1 MISAGTPAFHLY
13 SNTNMFAMNAF
24 PLETCRNACQ
34 ACLLNWSDAIQPII
48 YCYLYYHLKYTLKI
62 IKGNLSTSQ
71 VNIQIPAVQ
80 TQLKFAWISS
90 FRYWLGELEAVCLH
104 FRTLH
109 NHNGELTGPKAAM
122 ATLQRPKVVKRL
134 SWQDMSPASPRIHLT
149 RRIVQLQGNK
159 ASADILEQA
168 KQICNEYVEA
178 KLERDGIKNRSLSVA
193 FSNSHQEASQ
203 VSNRV
208 QEVGEL
214 LELCYPRLYSD
225 ISSRVN
231 VPFSSEN
238 AVHEV
243 FNNVSS
249 EILSDGL
256 NWARI
261 VALYAFAGGLVA
273 ECCKEGRNSF
283 VLDIGNWMYEFAALY
298 MVDWIKSRGGWVRWI
313 TFVLE
318 TEILK
323 FILKPRME
331 RAYEALKVYKQRTV
345 VINANS
351 IGFLLRL

>member
-1 MISAGTPAFHLY
+1 MAA
-13 SNTNMFAMNAF
+13 
-24 PLETCRNACQ
+24 
-34 ACLLNWSDAIQPII
+34 LL
-48 YCYLYYHLKYTLKI
+48 
-62 IKGNLSTSQ
+62 
-71 VNIQIPAVQ
+71 
-80 TQLKFAWISS
+80 
-90 FRYWLGELEAVCLH
+90 
-104 FRTLH
+104 
-109 NHNGELTGPKAAM
+109 
-122 ATLQRPKVVKRL
+122 RPKVVKRL

-168 KQICNEYVEA
+168 KQICNDYVEA
-178 KLERDGIKNRSLSVA
+178 KLDRDGIKNRSLSSA
-193 FSNSHQEASQ
+193 FSNSQQEASQ
-203 VSNRV
+203 VSSRV

-238 AVHEV
+238 VVHEV

-261 VALYAFAGGLVA
+261 VALYAFAGALVA

-298 MVDWIKSRGGWVRWI
+298 MVDWIKSKGGWVSDESLCLRNCNNNC
-313 TFVLE
+313 VLK
-318 TEILK
+318 LK
-323 FILKPRME
+323 AASLLKP
-331 RAYEALKVYKQRTV
+331 LKVHKQETV
-345 VINANS
+345 DINANS

>member
-1 MISAGTPAFHLY
+1 
-13 SNTNMFAMNAF
+13 
-24 PLETCRNACQ
+24 
-34 ACLLNWSDAIQPII
+34 
-48 YCYLYYHLKYTLKI
+48 
-62 IKGNLSTSQ
+62 
-71 VNIQIPAVQ
+71 
-80 TQLKFAWISS
+80 
-90 FRYWLGELEAVCLH
+90 
-104 FRTLH
+104 
-109 NHNGELTGPKAAM
+109 M
-122 ATLQRPKVVKRL
+122 AKLQRPKVVKRL

-168 KQICNEYVEA
+168 KQICNEYIEA
-178 KLERDGIKNRSLSVA
+178 KLERDGIKNRSLSLA
-193 FSNSHQEASQ
+193 FSNSQQETSQ
-203 VSNRV
+203 VSSRV

-225 ISSRVN
+225 ISNRVN

-238 AVHEV
+238 VVHEV

-298 MVDWIKSRGGWVRWI
+298 MVDWIKSKGGWVRWI
-313 TFVLE
+313 SFVLE
-318 TEILK
+318 TAILK
-323 FILKPRME
+323 FVLKPRIA
-331 RAYEALKVYKQRTV
+331 RARMKPSKVYKQKTV
-345 VINANS
+345 SVSTQMQLDFFEI
-351 IGFLLRL
+351 IKLKLYWL

>member
-1 MISAGTPAFHLY
+1 
-13 SNTNMFAMNAF
+13 
-24 PLETCRNACQ
+24 
-34 ACLLNWSDAIQPII
+34 
-48 YCYLYYHLKYTLKI
+48 
-62 IKGNLSTSQ
+62 
-71 VNIQIPAVQ
+71 
-80 TQLKFAWISS
+80 
-90 FRYWLGELEAVCLH
+90 
-104 FRTLH
+104 
-109 NHNGELTGPKAAM
+109 M

-178 KLERDGIKNRSLSVA
+178 KLEREGIKNRSLS
-193 FSNSHQEASQ
+193 FTSSNSQQEASQ

-208 QEVGEL
+208 QEVGKL

-238 AVHEV
+238 VVHEV

-261 VALYAFAGGLVA
+261 VALYAFAGALVA

-298 MVDWIKSRGGWVRWI
+298 MVDWIKNKGGWVR
-313 TFVLE
+313 
-318 TEILK
+318 
-323 FILKPRME
+323 
-331 RAYEALKVYKQRTV
+331 
-345 VINANS
+345 
-351 IGFLLRL
+351 

>member
-1 MISAGTPAFHLY
+1 
-13 SNTNMFAMNAF
+13 
-24 PLETCRNACQ
+24 
-34 ACLLNWSDAIQPII
+34 
-48 YCYLYYHLKYTLKI
+48 
-62 IKGNLSTSQ
+62 
-71 VNIQIPAVQ
+71 
-80 TQLKFAWISS
+80 
-90 FRYWLGELEAVCLH
+90 
-104 FRTLH
+104 
-109 NHNGELTGPKAAM
+109 M
-122 ATLQRPKVVKRL
+122 AKLQRPKIVKRL

-178 KLERDGIKNRSLSVA
+178 KLERDGIKNRSSSFA
-193 FSNSHQEASQ
+193 FSNSQQETSQ
-203 VSNRV
+203 VSSRV

-225 ISSRVN
+225 ISGRVN

-238 AVHEV
+238 VVHEV

-298 MVDWIKSRGGWVRWI
+298 MVDWIKSKGGWVRFCLRNCDI
-313 TFVLE
+313 KICFK
-318 TEILK
+318 TENVAS
-323 FILKPRME
+323 E
-331 RAYEALKVYKQRTV
+331 
-345 VINANS
+345 
-351 IGFLLRL
+351 

>member
-1 MISAGTPAFHLY
+1 
-13 SNTNMFAMNAF
+13 
-24 PLETCRNACQ
+24 
-34 ACLLNWSDAIQPII
+34 
-48 YCYLYYHLKYTLKI
+48 
-62 IKGNLSTSQ
+62 
-71 VNIQIPAVQ
+71 
-80 TQLKFAWISS
+80 
-90 FRYWLGELEAVCLH
+90 
-104 FRTLH
+104 
-109 NHNGELTGPKAAM
+109 M
-122 ATLQRPKVVKRL
+122 AKLQRPKVVKRL

-168 KQICNEYVEA
+168 KQICNEYIEA
-178 KLERDGIKNRSLSVA
+178 KLERDGIKNRSLSLA
-193 FSNSHQEASQ
+193 FSNSQQQTSQ
-203 VSNRV
+203 VSSRV

-298 MVDWIKSRGGWVRWI
+298 MVDWIKSKGGWEDLLQAFPSTTSWGYPFDSERSRWYSYLFS
-313 TFVLE
+313 TAREWCSTALE
-318 TEILK
+318 FLGYCYK
-323 FILKPRME
+323 AYME
-331 RAYEALKVYKQRTV
+331 R
-345 VINANS
+345 
-351 IGFLLRL
+351 LRKISTGSRKLRK